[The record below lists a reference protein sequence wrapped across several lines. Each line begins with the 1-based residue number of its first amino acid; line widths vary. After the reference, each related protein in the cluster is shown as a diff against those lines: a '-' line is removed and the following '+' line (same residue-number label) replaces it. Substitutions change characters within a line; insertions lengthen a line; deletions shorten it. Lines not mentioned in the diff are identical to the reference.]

1 MNEHVNGTPMGL
13 GKHWSVEEAADRLGM
28 TRERLARLIE
38 TGAVTTVKRGPLG
51 VRIDESEIIRFRSQ
65 LAQPQPPAGPRVPG
79 LSDLESGVLLA
90 LWTADRPLTMA
101 EVVNSGNVP
110 AGSAARLLDK
120 LLAAGLIR
128 RTRRAQPRPAWCY
141 RATHSP
147 ADYAERLVRQVQEA
161 ISQARARASAA
172 DEGHEQG

>member
-65 LAQPQPPAGPRVPG
+65 LAQPQPSVGPRVPG
-79 LSDLESGVLLA
+79 LSEIESAVLLA
-90 LWTADRPLTMA
+90 LWTTDRPLTVA
-101 EVVNSGNVP
+101 ELVKGGVP
-110 AGSAARLLDK
+110 GGSAVRVLDK
-120 LLAAGLIR
+120 LVAAGLIR

-147 ADYAERLVRQVQEA
+147 AEYAERLVRQVHDA
-161 ISQARARASAA
+161 IAQTHAKSAA
-172 DEGHEQG
+172 ARDDHVHG